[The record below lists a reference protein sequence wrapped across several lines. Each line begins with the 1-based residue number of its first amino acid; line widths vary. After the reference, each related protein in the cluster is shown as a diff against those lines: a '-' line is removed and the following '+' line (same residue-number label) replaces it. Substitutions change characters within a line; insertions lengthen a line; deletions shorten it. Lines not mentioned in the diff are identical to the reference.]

1 MLISRQKELADRQ
14 REAAERKAERQK
26 KEAERKKKLAKY
38 QHELTELE
46 QAYQLGS
53 FQFFVVCGPEG
64 SGKTMLVQEFCGWKK
79 RIFFKASGKDIASL
93 QSFAERLQGRYDKPC
108 AFTDWKNAFKY
119 VADKEQEKNRMSERL
134 VLVLH
139 EFPDPV
145 RRDDKFMEMFK
156 EAIEQNL
163 SRTKIFLI
171 LVSSDME
178 FSQKYFLGEDA
189 LLHKNMSGCIRI
201 ENMTLDDDEAEKIAD
216 EAARMAKGISNAR
229 MKIQKFSADD
239 IILREGETN
248 DAIYKIIT
256 GSAVCWFKYGTD
268 DEYVLSSVADGE
280 CFVEYSV
287 LTGEPSIYTVVAFSD
302 MIVMKITKDDLITFV
317 EMNAKNAI
325 DIMGNTARM
334 LNVMAMNI
342 DMLRSEGTSSNLQP
356 DNIQ

>member
-1 MLISRQKELADRQ
+1 M
-14 REAAERKAERQK
+14 
-26 KEAERKKKLAKY
+26 
-38 QHELTELE
+38 
-46 QAYQLGS
+46 
-53 FQFFVVCGPEG
+53 
-64 SGKTMLVQEFCGWKK
+64 
-79 RIFFKASGKDIASL
+79 
-93 QSFAERLQGRYDKPC
+93 
-108 AFTDWKNAFKY
+108 N
-119 VADKEQEKNRMSERL
+119 
-134 VLVLH
+134 
-139 EFPDPV
+139 
-145 RRDDKFMEMFK
+145 
-156 EAIEQNL
+156 
-163 SRTKIFLI
+163 
-171 LVSSDME
+171 
-178 FSQKYFLGEDA
+178 
-189 LLHKNMSGCIRI
+189 GCIRI
-201 ENMTLDDDEAEKIAD
+201 ENTTLDDDEAEKIAD

-280 CFVEYSV
+280 CFGEYSV

-334 LNVMAMNI
+334 LNIMAMNI

-356 DNIQ
+356 DSI